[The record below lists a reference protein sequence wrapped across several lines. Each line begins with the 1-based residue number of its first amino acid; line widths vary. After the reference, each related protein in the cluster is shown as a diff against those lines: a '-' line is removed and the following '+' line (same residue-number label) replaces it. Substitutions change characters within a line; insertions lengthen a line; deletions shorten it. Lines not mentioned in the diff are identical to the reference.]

1 MKMVKFGVFSLA
13 LVVSMAASA
22 AEVAIVA
29 GPRNFDPVDPDL
41 NISLVKAQPGDTIS
55 WKNMSTHNTK
65 SIEVPEGAQHW
76 EGKLNEDF
84 HVTLDK
90 PGAYVYECVPHASMG
105 MVGVVLVGDGKPA
118 NLDAINASSNPLVKR
133 MGKKLT
139 KMFP

>member
-13 LVVSMAASA
+13 LVASAAASA
-22 AEVAIVA
+22 AEVAVVA

-105 MVGVVLVGDGKPA
+105 MVGVILVGDGKPA

-133 MGKKLT
+133 MGKKLA
-139 KMFP
+139 KMLP

>member
-1 MKMVKFGVFSLA
+1 MKMVKIGVFSLA
-13 LVVSMAASA
+13 LAASVAASA
-22 AEVAIVA
+22 AEIAVIA
-29 GPRNFDPVDPDL
+29 GPRNFDPIDPDL

-133 MGKKLT
+133 MGKKLA

>member
-1 MKMVKFGVFSLA
+1 MKMVKFGVSSLA
-13 LVVSMAASA
+13 LAASMAASA
-22 AEVAIVA
+22 GEVAIVA

-65 SIEVPEGAQHW
+65 SIEVPEGAQQW

-105 MVGVVLVGDGKPA
+105 MVGVILVGDGKPA
-118 NLDAINASSNPLVKR
+118 NLDAINASANPLVKR
-133 MGKKLT
+133 MGKKLS

>member
-1 MKMVKFGVFSLA
+1 MKMVKFGVLSLA
-13 LVVSMAASA
+13 LVASMAASA
-22 AEVAIVA
+22 AEIPVVA

-76 EGKLNEDF
+76 EGQLNEDF

-105 MVGVVLVGDGKPA
+105 MVGVILVGDGKPA

-133 MGKKLT
+133 MGKKLA

>member
-1 MKMVKFGVFSLA
+1 MNMFKFGVLSLA
-13 LVVSMAASA
+13 LAASMNVSA
-22 AEVAIVA
+22 GEVAIVA

-65 SIEVPEGAQHW
+65 SIEIPEGATHW

-105 MVGVVLVGDGKPA
+105 MVGVILVGDGKPA
-118 NLDAINASSNPLVKR
+118 NLAAIQGSTNPLTKR
-133 MGKKLT
+133 MGKKLS

>member
-1 MKMVKFGVFSLA
+1 MKMVKIGVFSLA
-13 LVVSMAASA
+13 LAASVAASA
-22 AEVAIVA
+22 AEIAVIA
-29 GPRNFDPVDPDL
+29 GPRNFDPIDPDL

-105 MVGVVLVGDGKPA
+105 MVGVILVGDGKPA

-133 MGKKLT
+133 MGKKLA

>member
-1 MKMVKFGVFSLA
+1 MKMVKIGVFSLA
-13 LVVSMAASA
+13 LAASVVASA
-22 AEVAIVA
+22 AEIAVIA
-29 GPRNFDPVDPDL
+29 GPRNFDPIDPDL

-133 MGKKLT
+133 MGKKLA